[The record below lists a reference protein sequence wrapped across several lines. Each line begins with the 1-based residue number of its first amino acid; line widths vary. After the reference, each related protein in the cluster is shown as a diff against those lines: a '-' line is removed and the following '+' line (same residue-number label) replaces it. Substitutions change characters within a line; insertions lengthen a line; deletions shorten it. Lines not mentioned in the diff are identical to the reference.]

1 MLLPPPEDFPDP
13 LPEVRFDE
21 TPLPLE
27 GDRDGAG
34 AGAGWLG
41 AGLGGGLGAGV
52 GTGVG
57 AGWLVTTGRGA
68 GVMVRGLPVL
78 TLPLPRLA
86 TYVGVLGR

>member
-1 MLLPPPEDFPDP
+1 M
-13 LPEVRFDE
+13 
-21 TPLPLE
+21 
-27 GDRDGAG
+27 A
-34 AGAGWLG
+34 G

-52 GTGVG
+52 GAGVG
-57 AGWLVTTGRGA
+57 AGWVVTTGRGA